1 MPPFIYSR
9 RLLEFLLDF
18 YFSGGM
24 VGDYDK
30 QMVKIGGRNWGFEQL
45 SAMRADVVR
54 AIEVLDLDEKI
65 VIALRHSGHTFYEI
79 RNTVRIRKISVINIY
94 HGAIIRMLI
103 YLNGPIDKDVHR
115 N

>member
-9 RLLEFLLDF
+9 RLLGFLLDF

-24 VGDYDK
+24 TGDYDK

-54 AIEVLDLDEKI
+54 SIEMLELDEKI
-65 VIALRHSGHTFYEI
+65 VVALRHSGHTFYEI
-79 RNTVRIRKISVINIY
+79 RNSVRIRKIDVINIY
-94 HGAIIRMLI
+94 KAAIIRMLV
-103 YLNGPIDKDVHR
+103 YLNGSTK
-115 N
+115 

>member
-1 MPPFIYSR
+1 MSSFVYGR

-24 VGDYDK
+24 AGDYDT
-30 QMVKIGGRNWGFEQL
+30 QIVKIGGRNWGFEQL
-45 SAMRADVVR
+45 SAMRADIVR
-54 AIEVLDLDEKI
+54 AIEMLELDEKI
-65 VIALRHSGHTFYEI
+65 VVALRHSGHTFYEI
-79 RNTVRIRKISVINIY
+79 RNTVRIRKIDVINIY

-103 YLNGPIDKDVHR
+103 YLNGPIDKDVPR